1 MATLSLKLKTPYRKE
16 DGTQMYCYRVLGSKS
31 LINSYIADMNDAGTL
46 SQDEDGTPLFHT
58 KYPVLAGTEF
68 VRNAKSGKW
77 YPDNTYVKLIGDLS
91 AQNPSLPFAFI
102 EQQAKQILAEMRSAD
117 KQVDA
122 SVEETHN
129 DPFADL
135 GE

>member
-1 MATLSLKLKTPYRKE
+1 MATLSLKLKTPYKKE
-16 DGTQMYCYRVLGSKS
+16 DGTQMYCYRITGSKT
-31 LINSYIADMNDAGTL
+31 LVNQYIADMQEAGTL
-46 SQDEDGTPLFHT
+46 SQEDNGTPLFHT

-77 YPDNTYVKLIGDLS
+77 FPDNTYVKLIGDLS

-102 EQQAKQILAEMRSAD
+102 EQQAKQILAEMRTAE
-117 KQVDA
+117 KQEVP
-122 SVEETHN
+122 VEGDPV

>member
-1 MATLSLKLKTPYRKE
+1 
-16 DGTQMYCYRVLGSKS
+16 MYCYRVVGSKA
-31 LINSYIADMNDAGTL
+31 LVNQYVTDMQDSGTL
-46 SQDEDGTPLFHT
+46 SQEDNGTPLFHT

-68 VRNAKSGKW
+68 VRNDKSGKW

-102 EQQAKQILAEMRSAD
+102 EKQAKEIQAEMRSAE
-117 KQVDA
+117 KAEEAPEQVPQ
-122 SVEETHN
+122 

-135 GE
+135 NG